1 MNEKPRIADHISASL
16 TRGRNTADTAG
27 VRGHGVARIIGP
39 DGTVKTEAPFT
50 NLVTDIGDQVIA
62 EALAGETPD
71 LVTGMRLGTDN
82 TAPAK
87 SGAGAAIVAYVNGS
101 AQALDATYPQTSDK
115 GGGDGHRVT
124 YRVTWD
130 AGDATEDGIIEVVLT
145 NATIAD
151 AGGSAADTVARALL
165 SSVVNKGVDDS
176 LEITWSVDLLGAAS

>member
-1 MNEKPRIADHISASL
+1 MKEKPRITDRVSASV
-16 TRGRNTADTAG
+16 RARRPTADTAG

-39 DGTVKTEAPFT
+39 DGTVKAEAPFT
-50 NLVTDIGDQVIA
+50 NLVTDTGDEVIA
-62 EALAGETPD
+62 EALAGDSPD
-71 LVTGMRLGTDN
+71 LVTGMRLGDDN

-87 SGAGAAIVAYVNGS
+87 SGAGAAIVSYVSGS

-145 NATIAD
+145 NAAISD
-151 AGGSAADTVARALL
+151 VAGTAANTVARALL
-165 SSVVNKGVDDS
+165 SSAVNKGVDDS
-176 LEITWSVDLLGAAS
+176 LEVTWHVDILGAAS